1 MNADKFKVLYPDDD
15 SELDQNE
22 EFFTLVTDEGS
33 KRLRIHDYDKVYT
46 VPGLY
51 EEVVYDHLKCDSPRT
66 VCNLLAQ
73 QINAAKEPNDELK
86 ALDFGAGNGISGEC
100 LADKFD
106 CEALIGLDIFPEAQE
121 AARRDRPEIYDDYY
135 VMDLSEPSDKDL
147 QTLDKWNFNVLLT
160 VAALGYGDIP
170 TQGFINAFNLV
181 ETDGWVAFNIKDRF
195 MSREDDTGYH
205 DTLNTMM
212 GNSLEVLKIHHY
224 CHRLSMSGDPLHY
237 YAVVG
242 RKKDEINLSQCP

>member
-1 MNADKFKVLYPDDD
+1 MKEEKFKVFYPDKADK
-15 SELDQNE
+15 LDQNK
-22 EFFTLVTDEGS
+22 EFFTLETDEGS
-33 KRLRIHDYDKVYT
+33 RRLRIHDYDQVYK

-51 EEVVYDHLKCDSPRT
+51 EEVVYDRLKCDSPQM
-66 VCNLLAQ
+66 VCSLLA
-73 QINAAKEPNDELK
+73 DEIKAVEGPGEELR
-86 ALDFGAGNGISGEC
+86 ALDFGAGNGIVGEC

-106 CEALIGLDIFPEAQE
+106 CESLVGLDIIPEAMD
-121 AARRDRPEIYDDYY
+121 AAHRDRPDVYDDYF
-135 VMDLSEPSDKDL
+135 VMDLSEPTETDL

-181 ETDGWVAFNIKDRF
+181 ENDGWVAFNIKDRF
-195 MSREDDTGYH
+195 MSEDDDTGYH
-205 DTLNTMM
+205 DTLKAIM
-212 GNSLEVLKIHHY
+212 GESLETLKVEQY

-242 RKKDEINLSQCP
+242 RKKDDITLAS

>member
-1 MNADKFKVLYPDDD
+1 MKADKFKVVYPDDAC
-15 SELDQNE
+15 ERDQNE
-22 EFFTLVTDEGS
+22 EFFTLVTDDSS
-33 KRLRIHDYDKVYT
+33 KRLRIHDYDEVYK

-66 VCNLLAQ
+66 VCNLLARE
-73 QINAAKEPNDELK
+73 INADKRPNGELK
-86 ALDFGAGNGISGEC
+86 ALDFGAGNGVSGEC

-121 AARRDRPEIYDDYY
+121 AAHRDRPEIYDDYY
-135 VMDLSEPSDKDL
+135 VMDLSQPSDADL
-147 QTLDKWNFNVLLT
+147 QTLEEWNFNVLLT

-181 ETDGWVAFNIKDRF
+181 EKDGWIAFNIKDRF

-205 DTLNTMM
+205 DTLKAMM
-212 GNSLEVLKIHHY
+212 GDSLEVLKIRHY

-242 RKKDEINLSQCP
+242 RKKNEIHLT